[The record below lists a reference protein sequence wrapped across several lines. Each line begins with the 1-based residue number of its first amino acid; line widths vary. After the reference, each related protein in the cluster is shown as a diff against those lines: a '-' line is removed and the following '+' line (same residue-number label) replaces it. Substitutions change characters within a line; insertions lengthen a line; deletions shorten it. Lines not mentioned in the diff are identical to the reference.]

1 MNLCKICFKH
11 LDEGCTL
18 KEYLFEDD
26 VICGYCRHQFI
37 KNEKIYHYKNL
48 RIHAF
53 YIYDDYLEN
62 LLFQYKEG
70 RDIALHNIFLWK
82 NKEKLNDIFRH
93 HSCIIMPSHEDK
105 IKERGFHH
113 IKEMLSITNIKIEDC
128 FIKTKNHKQSLQ
140 RSKNREKI
148 IDIIQLKTKPKNNYY
163 FFDDVITTGN
173 TLLSAYEKLGLK
185 DEIIDVYALSIHP
198 HFVEL
203 CDKEML

>member
-1 MNLCKICFKH
+1 MNLCKICFHH

-26 VICGYCRHQFI
+26 VICGNCRHKFI
-37 KNEKIYHYKNL
+37 KNNKTYSYKNL

-53 YIYDDYLEN
+53 YIYDDFLEN

-70 RDIALHNIFLWK
+70 KDIALHNIFLWK
-82 NKEKLNDIFRH
+82 NKEKLNDIFRRNN
-93 HSCIIMPSHEDK
+93 CVIMPSHEDK

-113 IKEMLSITNIKIEDC
+113 IKEMLSITNVQIDDC
-128 FIKTKNHKQSLQ
+128 FVKTKNHKQSLQ

-148 IDIIQLKTKPKNNYY
+148 IDIIQLKYKPKNNYY

-173 TLLSAYEKLGLK
+173 TLLTAYEKLGLK